1 MLNAAQFSAAKSAA
15 EAKLIQAEV
24 FDEKKQVRTYTEF
37 EKAAKQVADISQK
50 TWLRVEYES
59 QRRAIVM
66 GEQFRQMMEDKE
78 LYPYW
83 VYKGMMD
90 DRERPEHVELEG
102 KVFRIG
108 DPEGDSC
115 WPPNDWNCLE
125 PESLVLTAEGWKQIN
140 QLKTGETVIGG
151 SGYERKINF
160 IHCNPFNGDMI
171 GLVTKNNTVFYT
183 GNHRVLTTKGW
194 IAAERLNRGDIL
206 IQHVNFTGFDKI
218 VIYVKNCYSFGRNI
232 FMALPVKWQARMV
245 ETFNSKVNFR
255 DKNINPIWLAI
266 KVVNRGISQFFNITY
281 CHTFRSSRFCSCV
294 NVQNGIDENISFSC
308 NSRLSNDFRIKKTA
322 FNLLPFRL
330 KSKPFTGKL
339 SFAKIRMRGFGNI
352 LANFIAGL
360 FLPFFCIYPLG
371 LYCIASVSDWYF
383 KLFEKLRDN
392 SIIRNIPALAKLS
405 ESMLLNRIQFVK
417 NHTDAAPLQGLNS
430 RYMFLYRLFC
440 HNLMIGIDDVK
451 IKKYNGIVYNLD
463 IDTDVSFITKTGIV
477 HNCRCEG
484 ESVDD
489 DYLGEKGLK
498 PATSEE
504 INKFLDED
512 VDEQFRS
519 NPAVDGSLPSTG
531 SYFDVMG
538 SANEGNA
545 GMFGMDDIDDDTQ
558 LEGLAAKGLHY
569 LLEIVNDWRDNEP
582 VNKKGDIIFQNKE
595 LFTNVRFTSNSLHVV
610 QKHSRGFENI
620 PAAVK
625 QPDEVWSTWEDVN
638 KQRVVLRNYIKFGK
652 TSYVVQTRDG
662 IVIDAFAVSNRAANK
677 YRKGVIL

>member
-1 MLNAAQFSAAKSAA
+1 
-15 EAKLIQAEV
+15 
-24 FDEKKQVRTYTEF
+24 
-37 EKAAKQVADISQK
+37 
-50 TWLRVEYES
+50 
-59 QRRAIVM
+59 M

-115 WPPNDWNCLE
+115 WPPNDWNC
-125 PESLVLTAEGWKQIN
+125 
-140 QLKTGETVIGG
+140 
-151 SGYERKINF
+151 
-160 IHCNPFNGDMI
+160 
-171 GLVTKNNTVFYT
+171 
-183 GNHRVLTTKGW
+183 
-194 IAAERLNRGDIL
+194 
-206 IQHVNFTGFDKI
+206 
-218 VIYVKNCYSFGRNI
+218 
-232 FMALPVKWQARMV
+232 
-245 ETFNSKVNFR
+245 
-255 DKNINPIWLAI
+255 
-266 KVVNRGISQFFNITY
+266 
-281 CHTFRSSRFCSCV
+281 
-294 NVQNGIDENISFSC
+294 
-308 NSRLSNDFRIKKTA
+308 
-322 FNLLPFRL
+322 
-330 KSKPFTGKL
+330 
-339 SFAKIRMRGFGNI
+339 
-352 LANFIAGL
+352 
-360 FLPFFCIYPLG
+360 
-371 LYCIASVSDWYF
+371 
-383 KLFEKLRDN
+383 
-392 SIIRNIPALAKLS
+392 
-405 ESMLLNRIQFVK
+405 
-417 NHTDAAPLQGLNS
+417 
-430 RYMFLYRLFC
+430 
-440 HNLMIGIDDVK
+440 
-451 IKKYNGIVYNLD
+451 
-463 IDTDVSFITKTGIV
+463 
-477 HNCRCEG
+477 RCEG

-498 PATSEE
+498 PVTSEE

-569 LLEIVNDWRDNEP
+569 LLEIVDEWRSNEP

-595 LFTNVRFTSNSLHVV
+595 LYSNVRFTSNSLHEV

-620 PAAVK
+620 PATVK
-625 QPDEVWSTWEDVN
+625 KPDEVWSTWEDVN